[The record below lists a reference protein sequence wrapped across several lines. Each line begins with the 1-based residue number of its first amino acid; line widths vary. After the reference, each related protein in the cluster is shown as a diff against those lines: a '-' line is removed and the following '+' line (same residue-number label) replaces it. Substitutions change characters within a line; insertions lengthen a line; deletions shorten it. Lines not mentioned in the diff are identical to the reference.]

1 MSNQASPVLEIECDE
16 LFDGH
21 RLVKGACIRVEDGR
35 ISRVESREAEPAT
48 LSRDR
53 PTALRV
59 AFAMPG
65 LVDSHVHISGYR
77 EGMPAG
83 APFEPVKTFV
93 RSCLYNGLTTLRD
106 TGNNLETILYLRK
119 WTEKNKGPRIF
130 GSGPLLD
137 TPPLT
142 WPFSRVVQTKEDA
155 RHHVECLRL
164 ETMDL
169 IKSYVHITPEILGAI
184 VESATEAGLPVAA
197 DCSATT
203 PRQAARLGVRSL
215 EHVANLLDEEMLGSA
230 LAPGLSLVERA
241 RAWSRVELESRGV
254 ASLIELLLER
264 QTVVCPTLLVSRRW
278 CLVEEMVNDPYLD
291 YAAAVM
297 PYHKYFKRLRGPVGM
312 AFGGRYMRQYMP
324 IPNLSRSELVEVQG
338 GLQRMGEMTRLLSQS
353 GVRVVAGTDSP
364 NPSLAPG
371 FSLHQELSQ
380 MVHCG
385 INPEAVLASAT
396 SSAASLLGQADAGVV
411 APGANADLLLLD
423 ASPLDDMAN
432 LARISNVVC
441 RGQLVDRGP
450 LLGQLKVAMEA
461 A

>member
-1 MSNQASPVLEIECDE
+1 MSNPTSPILEIDCDE

-21 RLVKGACIRVEDGR
+21 RLVKRARIRVEDGR
-35 ISRVESREAEPAT
+35 ISRVDVGPAESRPLSTGTPA
-48 LSRDR
+48 
-53 PTALRV
+53 PLRV

-65 LVDSHVHISGYR
+65 LVDAHVHISGYR

-93 RSCLYNGLTTLRD
+93 RSCLYNGVTTLRD

-184 VESATEAGLPVAA
+184 VESANEAGLPVAA

-203 PRQAARLGVRSL
+203 PRQAAGLGVKSL
-215 EHVANLLDEEMLGSA
+215 EHVANLLDEEMLGDG
-230 LAPGLSLVERA
+230 LAPGLTLVERA
-241 RAWSRVELESRGV
+241 RAWSRVDLASRGA
-254 ASLIELLLER
+254 ASLVDLLLER

-278 CLVEEMVNDPYLD
+278 CLVDEMINDPYLD
-291 YAAAVM
+291 YAVAVM
-297 PYHKYFKRLRGPVGM
+297 PYHKYFRRLRGPVGM

-324 IPNLSRSELVEVQG
+324 IPSLNRTELAEVQS

-371 FSLHQELSQ
+371 FSLHQELAE
-380 MVHCG
+380 MVKYG
-385 INPEAVLASAT
+385 IPPEAVLASAT
-396 SSAASLLGQADAGVV
+396 SSAASLLGQPDAGVV
-411 APGANADLLLLD
+411 RAGARADLLMLD

-432 LARISNVVC
+432 LARIHNVVC

-450 LLGQLKVAMEA
+450 LLGHLKEAMEA

>member
-1 MSNQASPVLEIECDE
+1 VSSQSSPILEIDCDE

-21 RLVKGACIRVEDGR
+21 KLVKGARIRVEGGR
-35 ISRVESREAEPAT
+35 ISSIDTTPAEPRVP
-48 LSRDR
+48 SSDR
-53 PTALRV
+53 PAPLRV

-65 LVDSHVHISGYR
+65 LVDAHVHISGYR

-93 RSCLYNGLTTLRD
+93 RSCLYNGVTTLRD
-106 TGNNLETILYLRK
+106 TGNTLETILYLRK
-119 WTEKNKGPRIF
+119 WTAKNNGPRIF

-169 IKSYVHITPEILGAI
+169 VKSYVRITPELLGAI
-184 VESATEAGLPVAA
+184 VESATEAGLPVAS

-203 PRQAARLGVRSL
+203 PRQAAHLGVTSL
-215 EHVANLLDEEMLGSA
+215 EHVANLLDEEMLGGT

-254 ASLIELLLER
+254 ASLIDLLLER

-312 AFGGRYMRQYMP
+312 TFGGRYMRQYMP
-324 IPNLSRSELVEVQG
+324 IPNLSRSELAEVQL
-338 GLQRMGEMTRLLSQS
+338 GLLRMGDMTRLLIQA

-371 FSLHQELSQ
+371 FSLHQELAE
-380 MVHCG
+380 MVRHG
-385 INPEAVLASAT
+385 IPAEAVLASAT
-396 SSAASLLGQADAGVV
+396 SAAAALLRQTEAGVV
-411 APGANADLLLLD
+411 RPGANADLLLLD

-432 LARISNVVC
+432 LARIHTVVC
-441 RGQLVDRGP
+441 RGQLIDRGP
-450 LLGQLKVAMEA
+450 LLGHLKEAMEA

>member
-1 MSNQASPVLEIECDE
+1 MSNPDTPILEIDCDE

-21 RLVKGACIRVEDGR
+21 RLQKGARIRVEDGTVT
-35 ISRVESREAEPAT
+35 RVERRNGGGETRSTDGPT
-48 LSRDR
+48 L
-53 PTALRV
+53 LRV

-83 APFEPVKTFV
+83 QPFEPVKTFV

-106 TGNNLETILYLRK
+106 TGNNLETVLYLRK
-119 WTEKNKGPRIF
+119 WTDKNYGPRIY

-155 RHHVECLRL
+155 RHHVACLRM

-169 IKSYVHITPEILGAI
+169 VKSYVRITPDLLGAI

-203 PRQAARLGVRSL
+203 PRQAAGIGVRSL
-215 EHVANLLDEEMLGSA
+215 EHVANLLDEEMLGA
-230 LAPGLSLVERA
+230 PLQPGLSLIERA
-241 RAWSRVELESRGV
+241 RAWSRVDLASRGV
-254 ASLIELLLER
+254 ATLIDLLLER

-278 CLVEEMVNDPYLD
+278 CLVDEMVNDPYLD

-297 PYHKYFKRLRGPVGM
+297 PYHKYLKRLRGPMGM
-312 AFGGRYMRQYMP
+312 ALGGRYMRQYMP
-324 IPNLSRSELVEVQG
+324 IPSLSRSEQAEVEA
-338 GLQRMGEMTRLLSQS
+338 GLRRMGELTCRLAES
-353 GVRVVAGTDSP
+353 GVRLVAGTDSP

-371 FSLHQELSQ
+371 FSLHQELAE
-380 MVHCG
+380 MVRHG
-385 INPEAVLASAT
+385 ISPEAALASAT
-396 SSAASLLGQADAGVV
+396 SSPASLLGQTDGGVV
-411 APGANADLLLLD
+411 TVGASADLLLLD
-423 ASPLDDMAN
+423 ASPIDDMAN
-432 LARISNVVC
+432 LARIRHVIC
-441 RGQLVDRGP
+441 RGHLVDRGP
-450 LLGQLKVAMEA
+450 LLGRLKEAMEA